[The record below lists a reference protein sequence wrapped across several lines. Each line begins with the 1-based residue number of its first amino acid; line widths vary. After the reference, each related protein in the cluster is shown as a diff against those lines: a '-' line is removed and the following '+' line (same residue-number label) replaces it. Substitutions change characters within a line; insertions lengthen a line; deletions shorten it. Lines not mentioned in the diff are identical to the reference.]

1 MTVFAVTFGDIPRLI
16 YGYDSFGNT
25 CNQNNVF
32 NNETSVLSGIDTTE
46 MMYFFHF
53 NPTFRVFCRLCKK
66 ILFRNVFFFDVLY
79 PKTSVEICVKSCPD
93 KALMT
98 PEEVLDFYKRTRS
111 KLCRYDIKPK
121 DYLNEAL
128 YAEDGTGPCPK
139 LPVFAE

>member
-1 MTVFAVTFGDIPRLI
+1 M
-16 YGYDSFGNT
+16 
-25 CNQNNVF
+25 
-32 NNETSVLSGIDTTE
+32 ETSPTLYVNVLGRVKFLVFTAFFARNLWLIGRIDTFLEVEFLSVIGSILT
-46 MMYFFHF
+46 
-53 NPTFRVFCRLCKK
+53 
-66 ILFRNVFFFDVLY
+66 LFRNVFFFDVLY

-128 YAEDGTGPCPK
+128 YAEDGSGPCPK